1 MINYAQSKLLLLY
14 LENLYLKQIMSVVC
28 KILSKGISDI
38 FKKVY
43 KEKLE
48 KSRRIELKLN

>member
-1 MINYAQSKLLLLY
+1 
-14 LENLYLKQIMSVVC
+14 MSVVC

>member
-38 FKKVY
+38 FKKVD